1 MRPLFF
7 VADHKIR
14 RIAGPVAGT
23 GRLLAQRADGGYSL
37 SQVRIAYVGGT
48 EEEHQAFESIVKDDG
63 TTVVRFLLP
72 AEAIATL
79 IARTT
84 DLLMIDVMQHSHDV
98 LALLKTAKTEHGPTG
113 RIPVIVVAGID
124 ATSRVQACLH
134 RGADD
139 YVILPHDR
147 SNPLLIHKR
156 ISSALRVYAANHTT
170 AKAPPP
176 DTAVMPIRAAG
187 KAPMIIDAAWENAQT
202 VHRFIPREFLD
213 MLERKSLADVKLGDH
228 MQREMTV
235 FFSDI
240 RDFTQLSERLT
251 PQENFSFLTS
261 YLRNVTPIIRARGG
275 FVDKYL
281 GDGVM
286 ALFPGAA
293 IDAVQAAVD
302 LGQQIGRY
310 NHGRRLAGYAPIKIG
325 TGLHRG
331 SLMLGTIGAED
342 QMQTTVIADAVN
354 LASRIEGMTKTFGV
368 NLLLSGSVIENL
380 PKDHKFRLRALG
392 AVRAKGKSE
401 AVEIYECYD
410 NDAHELAEHK
420 DKTQPQFAAGMAEY
434 RKGMLLTA
442 GRIFSRI
449 AEICPED
456 TVAAYF
462 RDRCTLSVVRERAG
476 PWDGAEH
483 LEVK

>member
-1 MRPLFF
+1 M
-7 VADHKIR
+7 
-14 RIAGPVAGT
+14 AGT
-23 GRLLAQRADGGYSL
+23 RRLLAQRADGGYCL

-48 EEEHQAFESIVKDDG
+48 DEEHQAFESIMKGDA

-79 IARTT
+79 VARTT
-84 DLLMIDVMQHSHDV
+84 DLLVIDVMQHSHDV
-98 LALLKTAKTEHGPTG
+98 LALLKTAKTEHGLTG
-113 RIPVIVVAGID
+113 RVPVIVVAGAD
-124 ATSRVQACLH
+124 VTSRVQACLH

-139 YVILPHDR
+139 YLLLPHDQT
-147 SNPLLIHKR
+147 NPLLVHTR
-156 ISSALRVYAANHTT
+156 ISAALRVYATNHAGVKTPV
-170 AKAPPP
+170 A
-176 DTAVMPIRAAG
+176 DTAVLPIRPPG
-187 KAPMIIDAAWENAQT
+187 KSPMMIDAAWENAQT

-293 IDAVQAAVD
+293 SDAVQAAVD
-302 LGQQIGRY
+302 LGQQIARY
-310 NHGRRLAGYAPIKIG
+310 NHGRRMAGYAPIKIG

-331 SLMLGTIGAED
+331 TLMLGTIGAED

-380 PKDHKFRLRALG
+380 PPDHKFRLRALG

-410 NDAHELAEHK
+410 NDVHELAEYK

-449 AEICPED
+449 AEICPDD

>member
-1 MRPLFF
+1 ML
-7 VADHKIR
+7 VVGATD
-14 RIAGPVAGT
+14 AAS
-23 GRLLAQRADGGYSL
+23 RL
-37 SQVRIAYVGGT
+37 
-48 EEEHQAFESIVKDDG
+48 
-63 TTVVRFLLP
+63 
-72 AEAIATL
+72 
-79 IARTT
+79 
-84 DLLMIDVMQHSHDV
+84 
-98 LALLKTAKTEHGPTG
+98 
-113 RIPVIVVAGID
+113 
-124 ATSRVQACLH
+124 QACLQ

-139 YVILPHDR
+139 YLSLPYDPE
-147 SNPLLIHKR
+147 NPLLIRKR
-156 ISSALRVYAANHTT
+156 ISACLKLHVAHHQIH
-170 AKAPPP
+170 APKHPA
-176 DTAVMPIRAAG
+176 DTAVMPIANGVAT
-187 KAPMIIDAAWENAQT
+187 PIDAVWENAQT

-251 PQENFSFLTS
+251 PHENFAFLTS

-286 ALFPGAA
+286 ALFANDA
-293 IDAVQAAVD
+293 IEAVRAAVD
-302 LGQQIGRY
+302 LGQQIARY

-331 SLMLGTIGAED
+331 TLMLGTIGAED

-368 NLLLSGSVIENL
+368 NLLLSGSVVDNL
-380 PKDHKFRLRALG
+380 PTDHGFRLRPLG
-392 AVRAKGKSE
+392 AVRAKGKTMT
-401 AVEIYECYD
+401 VEIFECYD
-410 NDAHELAEHK
+410 NDSHELVEHK
-420 DKTQPQFAAGMAEY
+420 QKTETQFAAAMAEY
-434 RKGMLLTA
+434 RRGMLLTA
-442 GRIFSRI
+442 GRIFARI
-449 AEICPED
+449 AELSPED

-462 RDRCTLSVVRERAG
+462 RDRCTLSVVRERSG

-483 LEVK
+483 LEIKQLRARVAPSPR

>member
-1 MRPLFF
+1 MPN
-7 VADHKIR
+7 R
-14 RIAGPVAGT
+14 RV
-23 GRLLAQRADGGYSL
+23 GGFHL
-37 SQVRIAYVGGT
+37 SQVRIAYVGGSDAD
-48 EEEHQAFESIVKDDG
+48 HQAFESIVNDDG
-63 TTVVRFLLP
+63 TSVVCFLLP

-79 IARTT
+79 VARTT
-84 DLLMIDVMQHSHDV
+84 DVLMIDVMQHSHDV
-98 LALLKTAKTEHGPTG
+98 LALMKTAKTHHGLEG
-113 RIPVIVVAGID
+113 RIPVIVIAPPD

-139 YVILPHDR
+139 YLILPHDTA
-147 SNPLLIHKR
+147 NPLLVHKR
-156 ISSALRVYAANHTT
+156 VAAALRVHAPHPPAPKSVLQETT
-170 AKAPPP
+170 VLRPGGKPPL
-176 DTAVMPIRAAG
+176 V
-187 KAPMIIDAAWENAQT
+187 IDGAWENAQT

-286 ALFPGAA
+286 ALFPGNAL
-293 IDAVQAAVD
+293 DAVQAAVD
-302 LGQQIGRY
+302 LGQQIARY
-310 NHGRRLAGYAPIKIG
+310 NHGRRMAGYAPIKIG

-368 NLLLSGSVIENL
+368 NLLLSGSVVENL
-380 PKDHKFRLRALG
+380 PPDHKFRIRALG

-401 AVEIYECYD
+401 AVEVYECYD
-410 NDAHELAEHK
+410 NDPHELIEFK
-420 DKTQPQFAAGMAEY
+420 DKSQPQFTAAMTEY

-442 GRIFSRI
+442 GKFFSRI

-456 TVAAYF
+456 NVAAYF

-483 LEVK
+483 LEIK

>member
-1 MRPLFF
+1 
-7 VADHKIR
+7 
-14 RIAGPVAGT
+14 
-23 GRLLAQRADGGYSL
+23 L
-37 SQVRIAYVGGT
+37 SQVRIAYVGGS
-48 EEEHQAFESIVKDDG
+48 EAEHQAFESIVKDDG
-63 TTVVRFLLP
+63 TAVVRFLLP

-84 DLLMIDVMQHSHDV
+84 DLLLIDVMQHSHDV
-98 LALLKTAKTEHGPTG
+98 LALLKTAKTEHAPSG
-113 RIPVIVVAGID
+113 RIPVIVVAAVD

-139 YVILPHDR
+139 YLLLPHDET
-147 SNPLLIHKR
+147 NPLLVRKR
-156 ISSALRVYAANHTT
+156 IASALRVYVVTHPAPSAAMTE
-170 AKAPPP
+170 
-176 DTAVMPIRAAG
+176 TAVVPIPPMG
-187 KAPMIIDAAWENAQT
+187 KTPATVDSAWENAQT

-286 ALFPGAA
+286 ALFPGQAM
-293 IDAVQAAVD
+293 DAVQAAVD
-302 LGQQIGRY
+302 LGQQIARY

-331 SLMLGTIGAED
+331 TLMLGTIGAED

-368 NLLLSGSVIENL
+368 NLLLSGSVVENL
-380 PKDHKFRLRALG
+380 PADHKFRLRPLG
-392 AVRAKGKSE
+392 AVRAKGKTE
-401 AVEIYECYD
+401 AVEIFECYD
-410 NDAHELAEHK
+410 NDPHALGEFK
-420 DKTQPQFAAGMAEY
+420 DKAQPQFAAGMAEY

-462 RDRCTLSVVRERAG
+462 RDRCTLSVVRERSG

>member
-1 MRPLFF
+1 
-7 VADHKIR
+7 
-14 RIAGPVAGT
+14 
-23 GRLLAQRADGGYSL
+23 LLAQRADGGYRL
-37 SQVRIAYVGGT
+37 SQVRITYVGGS
-48 EEEHQAFESIVKDDG
+48 ESDHQAFESIVRDDV
-63 TTVVRFLLP
+63 TIVVRFLLP

-84 DLLMIDVMQHSHDV
+84 DLLIIDVMQHSHDV
-98 LALLKTAKTEHGPTG
+98 LALLKTAKTEHGPAG
-113 RIPVIVVAGID
+113 RIPVLVVAGLD

-139 YVILPHDR
+139 YLLLPHDEA
-147 SNPLLIHKR
+147 NPLLVGKR
-156 ISSALRVYAANHTT
+156 IASALRVYAGSHQAPMSAALTET
-170 AKAPPP
+170 AI
-176 DTAVMPIRAAG
+176 VPIRAG
-187 KAPMIIDAAWENAQT
+187 VKPPIVVDAQWENAQT

-228 MQREMTV
+228 MQKEMTV

-286 ALFPGAA
+286 ALFPGLAL
-293 IDAVQAAVD
+293 DAVQAAVD
-302 LGQQIGRY
+302 LGQQIARY
-310 NHGRRLAGYAPIKIG
+310 NHGRRMAGYAAIKIG

-331 SLMLGTIGAED
+331 TLMLGTIGAED

-368 NLLLSGSVIENL
+368 NLLLSGSVVENL
-380 PKDHKFRLRALG
+380 PKEHTFRLRALG

-410 NDAHELAEHK
+410 NDAHDLIEHK
-420 DKTQPQFAAGMAEY
+420 DKTQTQFAAGMAEY

-476 PWDGAEH
+476 PWDGADH

>member
-1 MRPLFF
+1 
-7 VADHKIR
+7 
-14 RIAGPVAGT
+14 
-23 GRLLAQRADGGYSL
+23 L
-37 SQVRIAYVGGT
+37 SQVRITYVGGT
-48 EEEHQAFESIVKDDG
+48 EAEHQAFESLAKDDG
-63 TTVVRFLLP
+63 SAMVRFLLP

-79 IARTT
+79 FARTT

-98 LALLKTAKTEHGPTG
+98 LALLKTAKTEHGPNG
-113 RIPVIVVAGID
+113 RIPVIVVAPTD

-139 YVILPHDR
+139 YLLLPHDET
-147 SNPLLIHKR
+147 NPLLVRKR
-156 ISSALRVYAANHTT
+156 ISSALRVYAGSPP
-170 AKAPPP
+170 APKSVLAE
-176 DTAVMPIRAAG
+176 TAVMPVRAGAAVAAG
-187 KAPMIIDAAWENAQT
+187 KTPIIVDGTWENSQT

-213 MLERKSLADVKLGDH
+213 MLERKTLADVKLGDH
-228 MQREMTV
+228 TQREMTV

-251 PQENFSFLTS
+251 PAENFSFLTS

-286 ALFPGAA
+286 ALFPGQA

-302 LGQQIGRY
+302 LGQQIARY
-310 NHGRRLAGYAPIKIG
+310 NHGRRLAGYAAIKIG

-368 NLLLSGSVIENL
+368 NLLLSGSVVENL
-380 PKDHKFRLRALG
+380 PADHKFRLRALG

-401 AVEIYECYD
+401 AVEVYECYD
-410 NDAHELAEHK
+410 NDAHELAAMK
-420 DKTQPQFAAGMAEY
+420 DKTQPQFAAAMAEY

-442 GRIFSRI
+442 GKYFSRI
-449 AEICPED
+449 AEACPED
-456 TVAAYF
+456 NVAAYF

>member
-1 MRPLFF
+1 
-7 VADHKIR
+7 
-14 RIAGPVAGT
+14 
-23 GRLLAQRADGGYSL
+23 
-37 SQVRIAYVGGT
+37 VR
-48 EEEHQAFESIVKDDG
+48 DDG
-63 TTVVRFLLP
+63 TTIVRFLLP
-72 AEAIATL
+72 TEAIATL

-84 DLLMIDVMQHSHDV
+84 DVLVVDVMQASGDV
-98 LALLKTAKTEHGPTG
+98 LAILKTVHKEHGPSG
-113 RIPVIVVAGID
+113 RIPVIVVAPAD
-124 ATSRVQACLH
+124 AASRVQACLQ

-139 YVILPHDR
+139 YVILPFDET
-147 SNPLLIHKR
+147 NPLLIRKR
-156 ISSALRVYAANHTT
+156 IASALKVHATQYHHPVPKMSN
-170 AKAPPP
+170 
-176 DTAVMPIRAAG
+176 DTAVIPMING
-187 KAPMIIDAAWENAQT
+187 KAAPLDTTWENAQT

-293 IDAVQAAVD
+293 NDAVGAAVD
-302 LGQQIGRY
+302 LGQQIARY
-310 NHGRRLAGYAPIKIG
+310 NHGRRLAGYAPIKVG

-331 SLMLGTIGAED
+331 TLMLGTIGAED

-354 LASRIEGMTKTFGV
+354 LASRIEGMTKQFGV
-368 NLLLSGSVIENL
+368 NILLSGSVVEDL
-380 PKDHKFRLRALG
+380 PADHGYKLRPLG
-392 AVRAKGKSE
+392 AVRAKGKSLT
-401 AVEIYECYD
+401 VEIFECFD
-410 NDAHELAEHK
+410 NDSSELVEHK
-420 DKTQPQFAAGMAEY
+420 QRTETQFAAAMAEY
-434 RKGMLLTA
+434 RKGLLLTA
-442 GRIFSRI
+442 GKIFARI
-449 AEICPED
+449 AEMCPED

-462 RDRCTLSVVRERAG
+462 RDRCTLSVMRERQG

-483 LEVK
+483 MEMK

>member
-1 MRPLFF
+1 LPN
-7 VADHKIR
+7 A
-14 RIAGPVAGT
+14 T
-23 GRLLAQRADGGYSL
+23 SGGCYL
-37 SQVRIAYVGGT
+37 SQVRIAYVGGSDAD
-48 EEEHQAFESIVKDDG
+48 HQAFESIVHDDG
-63 TTVVRFLLP
+63 TSIVRFLLP

-79 IARTT
+79 VARTT
-84 DLLMIDVMQHSHDV
+84 DLLLIDVMQHSHDV
-98 LALLKTAKTEHGPTG
+98 LAMLKSAKTEHGPAG
-113 RIPVIVVAGID
+113 RIPVIVVAPQD
-124 ATSRVQACLH
+124 ASSRVQACLH

-139 YVILPHDR
+139 YLILPHDVT
-147 SNPLLIHKR
+147 NPLLVHKR
-156 ISSALRVYAANHTT
+156 MASALRVYAGNTQ
-170 AKAPPP
+170 APKSILAE
-176 DTAVMPIRAAG
+176 TAVVPVLASG
-187 KAPMIIDAAWENAQT
+187 KPPMIIDGAWENAQT

-228 MQREMTV
+228 MLREMTV

-261 YLRNVTPIIRARGG
+261 YLRNVTPVIRARGG

-286 ALFPGAA
+286 ALFPGGSV
-293 IDAVQAAVD
+293 DAVQAAVD
-302 LGQQIGRY
+302 LGQQIARY
-310 NHGRRLAGYAPIKIG
+310 NHGRRMAGYAPIKIG

-331 SLMLGTIGAED
+331 TLMLGTIGAED

-368 NLLLSGSVIENL
+368 NLLLSGSVVENL
-380 PKDHKFRLRALG
+380 PREHTFRLRALG

-401 AVEIYECYD
+401 AVEVYECYD
-410 NDAHELAEHK
+410 NDAHELIEFK
-420 DKTQPQFAAGMAEY
+420 DKAQPQFAAGMAEY

-442 GRIFSRI
+442 GKIFSRI

-456 TVAAYF
+456 NVAAYF
-462 RDRCTLSVVRERAG
+462 RDRCTLSVVRERGAG

>member
-1 MRPLFF
+1 
-7 VADHKIR
+7 
-14 RIAGPVAGT
+14 
-23 GRLLAQRADGGYSL
+23 LLDQRADGGYCL
-37 SQVRIAYVGGT
+37 SQVRIAYVGGS
-48 EEEHQAFESIVKDDG
+48 EAEHQAFESIVKDDG

-72 AEAIATL
+72 EEAIATL
-79 IARTT
+79 VARTT
-84 DLLMIDVMQHSHDV
+84 DLLVVDVMQHSHDV
-98 LALLKTAKTEHGPTG
+98 LALMKTAKTEHGPAG
-113 RIPVIVVAGID
+113 RIPVIVVAATD

-139 YVILPHDR
+139 YVLLPHDET
-147 SNPLLIHKR
+147 NPLLLRKR
-156 ISSALRVYAANHTT
+156 IASALRVHAAKQPP
-170 AKAPPP
+170 AKSALTE
-176 DTAVMPIRAAG
+176 TAVMPIRPSG
-187 KAPMIIDAAWENAQT
+187 KVPTVIDTAWENAQT

-286 ALFPGAA
+286 ALFPGEA

-302 LGQQIGRY
+302 LGQQIARY

-368 NLLLSGSVIENL
+368 NLLLSGSVVENL
-380 PKDHKFRLRALG
+380 PAEHKFRLRPLG
-392 AVRAKGKSE
+392 AVRAKGKTE
-401 AVEIYECYD
+401 AVEIFECYD
-410 NDAHELAEHK
+410 NDPHELAEFK
-420 DKTQPQFAAGMAEY
+420 DKTQLQFAAGMAEY

-442 GRIFSRI
+442 GRIFARI

-483 LEVK
+483 LEIK

>member
-1 MRPLFF
+1 MPQT
-7 VADHKIR
+7 
-14 RIAGPVAGT
+14 RIT
-23 GRLLAQRADGGYSL
+23 
-37 SQVRIAYVGGT
+37 YVGGT
-48 EEEHQAFESIVKDDG
+48 EEEHRTFETIVADG
-63 TTVVRFLLP
+63 GSTVVRFLTP
-72 AEAIATL
+72 ADAVATL

-84 DLLMIDVMQHSHDV
+84 DLLVIDLLQSSHEV
-98 LALLKTAKTEHGPTG
+98 LTLLKTASREHGLDG
-113 RIPVIVVAGID
+113 RVPVIVVAHPNV
-124 ATSRVQACLH
+124 ATRVQACLQ

-139 YVILPHDR
+139 YIQLPYDEA
-147 SNPLLIHKR
+147 SPMLVLKR
-156 ISSALRVYAANHTT
+156 ISAALRVHN
-170 AKAPPP
+170 APPTRNASAE
-176 DTAVMPIRAAG
+176 TAVIQIPNG
-187 KAPMIIDAAWENAQT
+187 LKDGPGNAAWENAQT

-213 MLERKSLADVKLGDH
+213 LLERKSLADVKLGDH
-228 MQREMTV
+228 TQREMTV

-251 PQENFSFLTS
+251 PHENFSFLTS
-261 YLRNVTPIIRARGG
+261 YLRNVTPVIRARGG

-286 ALFPGAA
+286 ALFPGSA

-302 LGQQIGRY
+302 LNRQIARY
-310 NHGRRLAGYAPIKIG
+310 NHGRRLAGYQPIRVG

-354 LASRIEGMTKTFGV
+354 LAARIEGMTKTFGV
-368 NLLLSGSVIENL
+368 NMLLSGSVVDNL
-380 PKDHKFRLRALG
+380 PPDHKFRLRPLG
-392 AVRAKGKSE
+392 AVRAKGKSQS
-401 AVEIYECYD
+401 VEIFECYD
-410 NDAHELAEHK
+410 NDSGDMIDFK
-420 DKTQPQFAAGMAEY
+420 DRSTTQFAAGMAEY
-434 RKGMLLTA
+434 RRGMLLTA
-442 GRIFSRI
+442 GKIFAKI

-462 RDRCTLSVVRERAG
+462 RDRCTLSVVRERSG